1 MNILLSVDY
10 GIYFFMICSS
20 SYSIMV
26 CLYRIVIVGII
37 YLYCIT
43 LHCIAFSY
51 VATRDIPEGA
61 EILLNYGSDW
71 ENAYHR
77 HVQNWK
83 SQSWNTV
90 AAASPPKNAEQI
102 TQTTQR
108 WKHTNGVYKFEHLRP
123 CLILSL
129 TPTSTISSNEESSS
143 KHTRAPSSSRH
154 HNHHHH
160 YTVLMKN

>member
-1 MNILLSVDY
+1 MSCFY
-10 GIYFFMICSS
+10 K
-20 SYSIMV
+20 
-26 CLYRIVIVGII
+26 
-37 YLYCIT
+37 YL
-43 LHCIAFSY
+43 A
-51 VATRDIPEGA
+51 AA
-61 EILLNYGSDW
+61 
-71 ENAYHR
+71 
-77 HVQNWK
+77 
-83 SQSWNTV
+83 

-108 WKHTNGVYKFEHLRP
+108 WKHTNGAYKFEHLRP
-123 CLILSL
+123 CLILSR